1 MIDALLL
8 FGQQEHIGVGIDY
21 IDAAAFQQRVTI
33 QLRDA
38 TVADVLDTITRPF
51 GYQWSANGQV
61 VRVTHPGGMVGKRNL
76 LNTRIAK
83 FEVSEMPIE
92 QADCRLKIAFHFALH
107 PNSSGIAG
115 DCPYGGI
122 AYRIGS
128 MEMKSAT
135 VRQILDAIVSQRGN
149 GAWVVQQPPWTMD
162 KDLGHGFW
170 KVLAYDR
177 TDGAYSRGL
186 LVQGLGV
193 QRR

>member
-1 MIDALLL
+1 VAFLCASGVVLCQNRPVSSNPSRRVALFEVHDRNMIDALLL

-76 LNTRIAK
+76 LNTRIAE

-92 QADCRLKIAFHFALH
+92 QADCRLKIAFYFALH
-107 PNSSGIAG
+107 PNSSGIA
-115 DCPYGGI
+115 
-122 AYRIGS
+122 ALLTGS
-128 MEMKSAT
+128 AVWRWRARLSGRFSM
-135 VRQILDAIVSQRGN
+135 
-149 GAWVVQQPPWTMD
+149 P
-162 KDLGHGFW
+162 
-170 KVLAYDR
+170 
-177 TDGAYSRGL
+177 
-186 LVQGLGV
+186 
-193 QRR
+193 